1 MTVWKCSG
9 ESRYPGAFPPVLE
22 TFRRAFSPGQT
33 DCPGSPG
40 VVPVGFSDHCAIFDI
55 RKLHRLKFP
64 PPKTVNARNYKN
76 DHPELFRADLNR
88 IPWDIIELE
97 SDPYNAWNSYK
108 DVFTT
113 ATDCNAPVV
122 NRRVRGRSLPWKTP
136 TIKDD
141 EKARLSLQK
150 SH

>member
-1 MTVWKCSG
+1 M
-9 ESRYPGAFPPVLE
+9 
-22 TFRRAFSPGQT
+22 
-33 DCPGSPG
+33 
-40 VVPVGFSDHCAIFDI
+40 
-55 RKLHRLKFP
+55 
-64 PPKTVNARNYKN
+64 NARNYKN

-136 TIKDD
+136 TIKDLMKKLD
-141 EKARLSLQK
+141 YHYKKAIK
-150 SH
+150 TNKEPY